1 MAEEK
6 ESVLQTDEGENNR
19 HSEGTDIELSDDQI
33 WEEVGADPQS
43 KPSQQTEEIIEA
55 TPTSS
60 EQEEDGEITESV
72 TESSETFEIEAHSD
86 EEQTEEEKKAQHDYE
101 KRYKDLEKEFHRRNE
116 EGKELREQFQ
126 QFRIEKLELER
137 QLERLQKDKQ
147 DTPSKAEE
155 KAEPDPLDPNWFDPE
170 TKQTLDDFSELTSA
184 YKKLIAHEVA
194 KTLGKSGEA
203 GSNNEQTAEKI
214 AELEKVT
221 RDYQKKQYW
230 QRHAAEMS
238 SAIGSDFLEIDLSD
252 EFATFV
258 KASPIRI
265 AMMNESIAWE
275 DHIAVMKDFLD
286 TPVGRAKFRPPSDS
300 NDETKPSSD
309 KQEQGSMKTNTN
321 KPNVRRQAAQGLLK
335 NSSPRQ
341 ERRPEDMS
349 DDELWESIAM

>member
-6 ESVLQTDEGENNR
+6 ESVTQTEREEQLR
-19 HSEGTDIELSDDQI
+19 HSEETDIELSDDQI
-33 WEEVGADPQS
+33 WEEVGSDPQS

-60 EQEEDGEITESV
+60 EQGEDGEITESV
-72 TESSETFEIEAHSD
+72 KESSETFEIEAHS
-86 EEQTEEEKKAQHDYE
+86 EEEPTEEEKKAQHDYE
-101 KRYKDLEKEFHRRNE
+101 KRYKDLEKEFHKRNE

-137 QLERLQKDKQ
+137 QLERLQKNKQ
-147 DTPSKAEE
+147 DTPLEKAEE

-194 KTLGKSGEA
+194 KTIGKSGGA
-203 GSNNEQTAEKI
+203 GSNSEQTAEKL

-221 RDYQKKQYW
+221 RDYQAKQYW

-238 SAIGSDFLEIDLSD
+238 STIGSDFLEIDLSD

-258 KASPIRI
+258 KASPTRI

-286 TPVGRAKFRPPSDS
+286 TPVGRAKFRPPSAS
-300 NDETKPSSD
+300 NDETKQSSD
-309 KQEQGSMKTNTN
+309 KQEQGSMKTNT

-349 DDELWESIAM
+349 DDELWEAIAI